1 MGSALYSREQRW
13 VKTVNRKSICNA
25 WRARLNWGLAAC
37 VFGLLAAPLAYA
49 DFELADAQGRR
60 IVLKDDGTWRFADGK
75 PASASAGAASA
86 AASKDARL
94 AQLELTRRIDA
105 PGNCSFEFT
114 LTNALPY
121 EIRNIVPDFT
131 VLRANGVEYL
141 TQNVGFELIRP
152 GDLRRRQLRFDGIS
166 CAEIATLKVSG
177 GDRCEM
183 NDLNRFS
190 EGKGDCLAR
199 VRVLPSQLLKFE
211 K

>member
-1 MGSALYSREQRW
+1 MAL
-13 VKTVNRKSICNA
+13 
-25 WRARLNWGLAAC
+25 
-37 VFGLLAAPLAYA
+37 
-49 DFELADAQGRR
+49 R
-60 IVLKDDGTWRFADGK
+60 IND
-75 PASASAGAASA
+75 
-86 AASKDARL
+86 
-94 AQLELTRRIDA
+94 
-105 PGNCSFEFT
+105 
-114 LTNALPY
+114 
-121 EIRNIVPDFT
+121 IVPDFT
-131 VLRANGVEYL
+131 VLRADGVVYL

-166 CAEIATLKVSG
+166 CAEIAVLKVSG